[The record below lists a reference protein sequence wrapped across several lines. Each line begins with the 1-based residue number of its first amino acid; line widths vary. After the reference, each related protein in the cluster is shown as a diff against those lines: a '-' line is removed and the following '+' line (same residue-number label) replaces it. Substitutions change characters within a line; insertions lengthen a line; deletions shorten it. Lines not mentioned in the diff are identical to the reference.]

1 VYGNGGMNTS
11 YPQGAYQCPTGPSTF
26 APANALCGSGDLGV
40 DLTQLIIAPTAAYK
54 MNAQHSIGAALLL
67 GYQRFKAEGLQAFDN
82 PPGGPQFT
90 GAKGSVTNNGYDSST
105 GYGIRIGYLG
115 KISDTVSIGA
125 AYASKMKMGKFDK
138 YKGLFAENGGFDIP
152 ENYNL
157 GVAFTAMPGMTVA
170 LDYQRINYSKVAS
183 IGNSSSNQAPLGSA
197 NGPGFGWQDVDVIKL
212 GVDYKMDNQLTLRG
226 GYNHSSNPIR
236 SQDVSFN
243 ILAPGVV
250 QSHYTLGM
258 TYADSKVSEYTAAL
272 MYAPRV
278 TVSGPSLFNGLF
290 GPGAGGNETI
300 GMSQF
305 SLGVAWAKKF

>member
-1 VYGNGGMNTS
+1 
-11 YPQGAYQCPTGPSTF
+11 
-26 APANALCGSGDLGV
+26 
-40 DLTQLIIAPTAAYK
+40 
-54 MNAQHSIGAALLL
+54 
-67 GYQRFKAEGLQAFDN
+67 
-82 PPGGPQFT
+82 
-90 GAKGSVTNNGYDSST
+90 
-105 GYGIRIGYLG
+105 
-115 KISDTVSIGA
+115 
-125 AYASKMKMGKFDK
+125 MKMGKFDK

-157 GVAFTAMPGMTVA
+157 GIAVIPFSGMTLA

-183 IGNSSSNQAPLGSA
+183 ISNSSSNQAPLGSA
-197 NGPGFGWQDVDVIKL
+197 NGPGFGWQDVDVVKL
-212 GVDYKMDNQLTLRG
+212 GVDYKMDKQLTVRG
-226 GYNHSSNPIR
+226 GYNHSTNPIR

-290 GPGAGGNETI
+290 GAGAGGNETI

-305 SLGVAWAKKF
+305 SLGVSWGKKF